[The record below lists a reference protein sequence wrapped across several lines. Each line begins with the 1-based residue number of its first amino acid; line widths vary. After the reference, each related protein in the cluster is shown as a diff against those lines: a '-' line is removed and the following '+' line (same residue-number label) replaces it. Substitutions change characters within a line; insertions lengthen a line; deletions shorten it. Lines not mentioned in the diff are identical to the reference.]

1 MAEVPFKLPDHAATV
16 NGQALLTYPHRKL
29 HVLVATTGS
38 VASIKLWHIVEELL
52 KVYFALL
59 LLSLRFWASFNTLL
73 CRRWSSH
80 VGLSF
85 EMHTFLAL
93 FLASVTQAVGVQ

>member
-1 MAEVPFKLPDHAATV
+1 MTAVPFELPDHAATV
-16 NGQALLTYPHRKL
+16 NGQTLLTYPHRKL

-52 KVYFALL
+52 KVYFAFLL
-59 LLSLRFWASFNTLL
+59 VCLRFWVSFNTLL
-73 CRRWSSH
+73 CRHWSSH

-85 EMHTFLAL
+85 QCTVSIQSSYLYD
-93 FLASVTQAVGVQ
+93 VRRRT